1 MEVEINDEKYKVIKD
16 YKNAFNKEEVE
27 EYLTSYFDNFDYVL
41 GDYAY
46 NKLRL
51 KGFNKKTNKN
61 FKPIND
67 YEKLDDYLE
76 NYCAYG
82 CKYFVLERLQ

>member
-1 MEVEINDEKYKVIKD
+1 MEVEINDKKYKVIKD
-16 YKNAFNKEEVE
+16 YKNVFNKEEVE